1 MLDDILLFL
10 KIVELGSFRKAAAS
24 LRLSLP
30 TVSKRISALESRLD
44 NKLMKRDAKSI
55 TLTDYGKLIYLKFQ
69 SLSMYYT
76 QIENI
81 NNEYTIQKGE
91 IDDCVTLYIG
101 VHIAEGLVNQLLE
114 SFLQSNP
121 KLKLN
126 FISITLPN
134 NITNKIDG
142 IILTS
147 RFLELT
153 GYKTRLLRNYN
164 FQFFCSKD
172 YALSYGVPQ
181 TIAELNKHKLIGG
194 ISEEYKPLSHFY
206 MRNHITNEKILLNT
220 EQLQLKMNHISFMKD
235 VGIKSNAI
243 FPCWASL
250 CKNELASGDIIRVL
264 PDWIIYTGQIY
275 LIAKNNPSEAEQLVI
290 DFLVECCSE
299 PTMEVYPNQI

>member
-81 NNEYTIQKGE
+81 NNDYKIQKGE

-101 VHIAEGLVNQLLE
+101 VHIAEGLVNQYLE
-114 SFLQSNP
+114 PFLERNP
-121 KLKLN
+121 NLKLN

-142 IILTS
+142 IVLTS
-147 RFLELT
+147 KFLELT

-172 YALSYGVPQ
+172 YALFYGVPQ

-194 ISEEYKPLSHFY
+194 VSEEYKPLSHFY
-206 MRNHITNEKILLNT
+206 MRNHITSEKILLNT

-243 FPCWASL
+243 FSCWASL
-250 CKNELASGDIIRVL
+250 CKDELASGDIIRVL

-275 LIAKNNPSEAEQLVI
+275 LIAKNNPSPAEQLVI

-299 PTMEVYPNQI
+299 PTMEVYSNQI